1 MRTNTIILLAA
12 ACGAVV
18 TANGQDAHLAQYD
31 AAPVLLTP
39 ALTGI
44 YEGSD
49 FRMSSSFRNQWGA
62 LGANFTTTTFSY
74 DAAFQ
79 GRYGAGLYLSNY
91 NMADVFNTF
100 EVGVSG
106 AYNVSA
112 PKAKHTL
119 SVGARLGA
127 MGRRSPGGAGAGCQ
141 LDESPR

>member
-1 MRTNTIILLAA
+1 MCTNMRTNTIILALAA
-12 ACGAVV
+12 GAV
-18 TANGQDAHLAQYD
+18 TAVKAQDAHLSQYE
-31 AAPVLLTP
+31 AAPVLQTP

-49 FRMSSSFRNQWGA
+49 FRMSSSFRSQWGA
-62 LGANFTTTTFSY
+62 LGSNFTTTTFSY

-100 EVGVSG
+100 EVGLAG

-119 SVGARLGA
+119 SVGVRLGA
-127 MGRRSPGGAGAGCQ
+127 MQKKVNDAD
-141 LDESPR
+141 LL